1 MDELEKLLKLVADG
15 KKEEAEKLSKKI
27 KEKIDSLDSEVNRQ
41 EGLKLD
47 AIKARDEVKSKL
59 KKVASDLGV
68 GEIDDVSKAIEAIKS
83 KKGGDNSKDME
94 VKDNEIKTL
103 KAEITTANET
113 LESEKGKHKQEIMSV
128 ALEKDIAKILPKY
141 KAKAGAT
148 NYIIDA
154 VKKNAVY
161 EDGKVLFKNENGT
174 TMRINGSDA
183 TLEDMISDMQK
194 KEKDSKESIFFQ
206 GVQESVPDNDK
217 GGKLNEKDFQP

>member
-1 MDELEKLLKLVADG
+1 MNELEELIKLVADG
-15 KKEEAEKLSKKI
+15 KKEEAKKLSKKI

-41 EGLKLD
+41 ESLKLD

-68 GEIDDVSKAIEAIKS
+68 GEIDDVSEAIEAIK
-83 KKGGDNSKDME
+83 KKKSGDNSKDME

-148 NYIIDA
+148 NYIINA

-161 EDGKVLFKNENGT
+161 EDGKVLFKNKNGT
-174 TMRINGSDA
+174 TVRINGSDA

-194 KEKDSKESIFFQ
+194 KEKDSKESMFFKGAQ
-206 GVQESVPDNDK
+206 RSGANDNE
-217 GGKLNEKDFQP
+217 GGKLNEGDFKP